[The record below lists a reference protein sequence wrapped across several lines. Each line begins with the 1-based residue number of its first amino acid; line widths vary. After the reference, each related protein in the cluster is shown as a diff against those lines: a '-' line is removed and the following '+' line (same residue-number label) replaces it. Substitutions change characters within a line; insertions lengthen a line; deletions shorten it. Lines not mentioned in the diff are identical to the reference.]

1 MDEERK
7 RILRMLAE
15 GTITVEECQ
24 ELLEALSQ
32 RREEAEAA
40 PQTPVERPKW
50 PYVLLIVL
58 AVLAAGSV
66 VLGLSLPAFRRGGG
80 FLFPFSM
87 VMPMGLLGI
96 VTFVFWIWMVVD
108 CLGRAPYDFRLLF
121 TQKRE
126 HDKWIWLAIVILTN
140 WIGALLYFILIRQ
153 PAQSIAP
160 VSAAPRRSAPQ
171 APPVDP
177 TYVPPPRAGSLA
189 WLAVLCVIALLLGL
203 LAGTALVTFAREPA
217 SVGPGPSFLGA
228 IPVWPELVTFLP
240 AVFLV
245 VATVVF
251 WLCMLISCIV
261 RDYRDFGTIIPSDPA
276 ADKLVWV
283 LLILF
288 LPVIGAIAY
297 HIAIRRRIRRQPA

>member
-32 RREEAEAA
+32 RREEADV
-40 PQTPVERPKW
+40 QTQAPVERPKW

-66 VLGLSLPAFRRGGG
+66 VLGLSLPAVRRGGG

-87 VMPMGLLGI
+87 VMPWGLLGV

-126 HDKWIWLAIVILTN
+126 HDKWIWLAIVILTH

-171 APPVDP
+171 APPIDP
-177 TYVPPPRAGSLA
+177 TYVPPPRARSLA
-189 WLAVLCVIALLLGL
+189 WLAVLCVIALLLCL
-203 LAGTALVTFAREPA
+203 LAGIAVVTFAPEPA
-217 SVGPGPSFLGA
+217 SVGRCPSLLGPIRVGW
-228 IPVWPELVTFLP
+228 VVFLP

-251 WLCMLISCIV
+251 WLSMLISCIV
-261 RDYRDFGTIIPSDPA
+261 RDYRDFGTIIPSDPS

-288 LPVIGAIAY
+288 LPLIGAIAY
-297 HIAIRRRIRRQPA
+297 HIAIRRRIRRQPDA

>member
-32 RREEAEAA
+32 RREEADV
-40 PQTPVERPKW
+40 QTQAPVERPKW

-66 VLGLSLPAFRRGGG
+66 VLGLSLPAVRRGGG

-87 VMPMGLLGI
+87 VMPWGLLGV

-171 APPVDP
+171 APPIDP
-177 TYVPPPRAGSLA
+177 TYVPPPRARSLA
-189 WLAVLCVIALLLGL
+189 WLAVLCVIALLLVPVGL
-203 LAGTALVTFAREPA
+203 LLVAPHHVQPRFRGGVAPVLGWSVLALPIVFVAVT
-217 SVGPGPSFLGA
+217 LM
-228 IPVWPELVTFLP
+228 
-240 AVFLV
+240 
-245 VATVVF
+245 VF
-251 WLCMLISCIV
+251 WLSMLISCLA

-276 ADKLVWV
+276 VDKLVWV
-283 LLILF
+283 FLILL

-297 HIAIRRRIRRQPA
+297 HIAIRRHIRHAASV